1 MRRVMITGAGMVGGA
16 LARAALNN
24 GWEPLVLSK
33 EQLDVT
39 DHAAVF
45 DLTLQVKPEVIMH
58 TASLT
63 RVNYCQ
69 DHPDEAGAVNVEGTR
84 NVLEAAQRVS
94 AQLIYFSTDYVFAGD
109 TRQVLFESDHAK
121 PVNVYG
127 STKLAGENLVRGYAK
142 GHVIRTSGV
151 FGKRGDGREE
161 RNFFRAV
168 FAQYTRSAR
177 DIQVVADQ
185 FTAVTYAP
193 HLAQMTFALLAS
205 KLPPVVHLCSQGRES
220 WFGWAKT
227 AAECM
232 GWDSGRFSPYSM
244 SELGDQIPRPPYTVL
259 SSQYKEARALMSLAP
274 ARVAIKEYMA
284 TLGA

>member
-1 MRRVMITGAGMVGGA
+1 MITGAGMVGGA
-16 LARAALNN
+16 LARASLNN
-24 GWEPLVLSK
+24 GWEPLLLAR

-45 DLTLQVKPEVIMH
+45 DMVLQVKPEVIMH

-69 DHPDEAGAVNVEGTR
+69 DHPEEAGAVNVEGTR
-84 NVLEAAQRVS
+84 NTLQAAERVG
-94 AQLIYFSTDYVFAGD
+94 AQFIYFSTDYVFNGD
-109 TRQVLFESDHAK
+109 TRQVLFESDTPK
-121 PVNVYG
+121 PINVYG
-127 STKLAGENLVRGYAK
+127 ATKLAGEALVRRYPK

-151 FGKRGDGREE
+151 FGKRGDGRDE

-168 FAQYTRSAR
+168 HTQFLRSSR

-193 HLAQMTFALLAS
+193 HLAQMVFALLAS
-205 KLPPVVHLCSQGRES
+205 KLPPVVHLSSQGRDS
-220 WFGWAKT
+220 WFGWAKY

-232 GWDSGRFSPYSM
+232 GWDAGRFSPYSM
-244 SELGDQIPRPPYTVL
+244 AELGDHIPRPAYTVL
-259 SSQYKEARALMSLAP
+259 SSQYREARALISLAP
-274 ARVAIKEYMA
+274 ARMAIKEYMSA
-284 TLGA
+284 LAG

>member
-24 GWEPLVLSK
+24 GWEPLLLSR

-39 DHAAVF
+39 DHASVL
-45 DLTLQVKPEVIMH
+45 DLTLQVKPEAILH

-69 DHPDEAGAVNVEGTR
+69 DHPEEAAAVNVEGTR
-84 NVLEAAQRVS
+84 NIVDAAQRS
-94 AQLIYFSTDYVFAGD
+94 NAQLAYFSTDYVFAGD
-109 TRQVLFESDHAK
+109 GTAVLFESDLAK

-127 STKLAGENLVRGYAK
+127 ATKLAGENLVRAYPK
-142 GHVIRTSGV
+142 GHIIRTSGV

-168 FAQYTRSAR
+168 HGQYTRSAR

-193 HLAQMTFALLAS
+193 HLAQMVFALLAN
-205 KLPPVVHLCSQGRES
+205 KLPPVVHLTSHGRES
-220 WFGWAKT
+220 WFGWAKV

-232 GWDSGRFSPYSM
+232 GWDASRFSPYSM
-244 SELGDQIPRPPYTVL
+244 AELGDQIPRPAHTVL
-259 SSQYKEARALMSLAP
+259 GSQYKEARALMTLAP
-274 ARVAIKEYMA
+274 AKMAIREYMA
-284 TLGA
+284 SLS